1 MEEEMEGVCEM
12 KGEGG
17 MHEGDLDVIQPVCG
31 LKVGE
36 PSLVIHIWV
45 ANVLQ
50 LAEAERRENGGMW
63 WKKGR
68 GGRGDSGRWE
78 RGGGRG
84 DGGRGG

>member
-1 MEEEMEGVCEM
+1 MWRRER
-12 KGEGG
+12 KGCVSA
-17 MHEGDLDVIQPVCG
+17 DLDVIQPVCG

-63 WKKGR
+63 WERGGVGEGR
-68 GGRGDSGRWE
+68 GWWE
-78 RGGGRG
+78 RGWWERG
-84 DGGRGG
+84 